1 MCVSCDEKIKQMIF
15 SRNYDDSRN
24 VTSHS
29 RFVIIIKEVIPAL
42 RHYQWTISRIAER
55 KKKSGRKET
64 ASALGLTTIR

>member
-1 MCVSCDEKIKQMIF
+1 MLLSPD
-15 SRNYDDSRN
+15 YDDSRN

-29 RFVIIIKEVIPAL
+29 QFVIIIEGVIPAL
-42 RHYQWTISRIAER
+42 RDYQWTILTIAER